1 MSSLAKRTIF
11 GALFVVIILGSFWL
25 HIAAFFAVLA
35 IVVLKGSEE
44 MCQLFAHHENSSSDR
59 PARFLTI
66 LLFLFLANY
75 AYFGFSAK
83 WLYMLIVLPLLPFVI
98 ALFSKNHNFSTIT
111 SKCYASMLFVGL
123 PCGLLMMFLSK
134 DFPFVEYG
142 KHLLTFVFVIIWVN
156 DVFAYLVGSMMGRH
170 KLFER
175 ISPNKTIEGSLGGL
189 IFAMLTTYLVNRYC
203 VTLMSDVQALGLG
216 LIAVVVGSI
225 GDLCE
230 SMLKRQAGVKD
241 SGDVIPGHGGILDR
255 FDATFFAIPFIFTYL
270 MLIK

>member
-1 MSSLAKRTIF
+1 MSNLVKRTIF
-11 GALFVVIILGSFWL
+11 GALFVVVILGSIWL
-25 HIAAFFAVLA
+25 HISAFFAVLA

-44 MCQLFAHHENSSSDR
+44 MCNLFAQVENRSSDR
-59 PARFLTI
+59 PARFLTV

-75 AYFGFSAK
+75 TYFGFSAK
-83 WLYMLIVLPLLPFVI
+83 WLYLLTILPLLPFVI
-98 ALFSKNHNFSTIT
+98 ALFSERHDFSTVT

-123 PCGLLMMFLSK
+123 PCGLMMMFLNK
-134 DFPFVEYG
+134 DFPFVEHG
-142 KHLLTFVFVIIWVN
+142 QHLITFVFVIIWVN

-175 ISPNKTIEGSLGGL
+175 ISPKKTIEGSLGGL

-203 VTLMSDVQALGLG
+203 ITLMSDVQALGLG
-216 LIAVVVGSI
+216 LIAVVAGSL

-255 FDATFFAIPFIFTYL
+255 FDASFFAIPFIFTYL